1 MAANREHDV
10 LLRSAAVAVLQAKVS
25 EMLAQ
30 STHPGAQLL
39 DASQWLAVW
48 ITKPQPALGG
58 RTPSEL
64 LDSPAGVDAVLRVL
78 GAIESGVF
86 L

>member
-1 MAANREHDV
+1 MAANNEHDE
-10 LLRSAAVAVLQAKVS
+10 LFRSVAVTTLQAKVRD
-25 EMLAQ
+25 MLAQ

-39 DASQWLAVW
+39 DASQWLTVW

-58 RTPSEL
+58 STPSEL
-64 LDSPAGVDAVLRVL
+64 LDTPAGVDAVLRVL

>member
-10 LLRSAAVAVLQAKVS
+10 LLRSTAVAVLQAKVS
-25 EMLAQ
+25 DMLAQ

-64 LDSPAGVDAVLRVL
+64 LPDGHPNCSAYGHPNCSTR
-78 GAIESGVF
+78 SG
-86 L
+86 